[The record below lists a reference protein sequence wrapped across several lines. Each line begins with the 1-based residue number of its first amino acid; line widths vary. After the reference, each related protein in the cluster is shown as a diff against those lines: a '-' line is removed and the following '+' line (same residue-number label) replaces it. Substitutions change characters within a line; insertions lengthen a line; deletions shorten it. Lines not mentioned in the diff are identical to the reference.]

1 MVNYMSHNQQER
13 MPEPYNPLTAWN
25 KQVPAFL
32 ASIDE
37 FGHDETSRLIK
48 EKVDGFRSQLE
59 NPADNGNPDYNE
71 FSTECSKIF
80 VNHLPS
86 FQAPKAKILVRVF
99 FTSLLIIACLI
110 FAIGLIMIMLAELP
124 AVMGLVNITCYHV
137 KGLATTAA
145 YLGGAGGT
153 LMAIGMFFPQVVA
166 TTLLKNFT
174 DSVKPPEAES
184 TSATARS

>member
-1 MVNYMSHNQQER
+1 
-13 MPEPYNPLTAWN
+13 
-25 KQVPAFL
+25 
-32 ASIDE
+32 
-37 FGHDETSRLIK
+37 
-48 EKVDGFRSQLE
+48 
-59 NPADNGNPDYNE
+59 
-71 FSTECSKIF
+71 
-80 VNHLPS
+80 
-86 FQAPKAKILVRVF
+86 
-99 FTSLLIIACLI
+99 
-110 FAIGLIMIMLAELP
+110 MIMLAELP